1 MQTAQLEREIQVKQ
15 IVICFFYQKEFSLC
29 HHLQQQRIQIEE
41 FNQQFREMEN
51 SFQLVI
57 HPY

>member
-15 IVICFFYQKEFSLC
+15 IVICFFYQKEISLC
-29 HHLQQQRIQIEE
+29 HYLQQQRIQIEE